1 MIGEGEP
8 LSNSGEYICKSMV
21 TENFLELVKEMP
33 TPDTRSTGDIEKTRP
48 GRTSPH
54 HTTVS
59 TLHVQSKENIGSRKS
74 ALNY

>member
-1 MIGEGEP
+1 MIGEGEA

-21 TENFLELVKEMP
+21 TENFLELEKEIP
-33 TPDTRSTGDIEKTRP
+33 APDTRSTEDIEKTRP

-59 TLHVQSKENIGSRKS
+59 TLYVQSKENIGSRKS